1 MGGDT
6 CSSQEGIQLVLGDHG
21 GFLEEVLS
29 RLELEGWTMAERWAS
44 QGVALLYAPKCLYF
58 SSVRP
63 FSEINKENPYRG
75 LNNLTKVRVKIWRG
89 DCLRQGNSG

>member
-1 MGGDT
+1 MGIRMGRDT

-44 QGVALLYAPKCLYF
+44 QGVALL
-58 SSVRP
+58 
-63 FSEINKENPYRG
+63 
-75 LNNLTKVRVKIWRG
+75 
-89 DCLRQGNSG
+89 